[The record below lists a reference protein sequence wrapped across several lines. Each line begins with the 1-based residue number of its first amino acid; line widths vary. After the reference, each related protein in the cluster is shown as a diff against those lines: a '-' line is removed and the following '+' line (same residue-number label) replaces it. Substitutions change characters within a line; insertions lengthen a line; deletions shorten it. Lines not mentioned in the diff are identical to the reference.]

1 MAPSTLDK
9 LNPTGQRLDK
19 FRSAELDEVLGL
31 QFSVLDR
38 GFVRVVD
45 YMGGDEAIVQAAR
58 VSYGAGTKKA
68 QSDANLV
75 RYLVRHQHLSPLEM
89 CEIKFH
95 VKLPIFVARHFI
107 RHRTAS
113 VNEMSGRY
121 SIMEHEF
128 YLPAEQDLN
137 LQSTTNQQGRSSE
150 TLSPGEMGRVLA
162 AMKTEAL
169 DVFQSY
175 ESYINAGLAR
185 EVGRINLPLST
196 YTQWYWKIDLRN
208 LLNFLSLRNS
218 ERAQLEIRKYAQVM
232 AEIVKA
238 WCPVTY
244 EAFNDY
250 VVEGLH
256 LTRQD
261 RVVIQKLLAAH
272 SNVSTAHESP
282 TFSIAELASVSPGER
297 REIIEKLRLLG
308 FDFEQDAVAHAETG
322 VTGVAKPED
331 IVETMQELADLPTAG
346 KNDPADV
353 S

>member
-250 VVEGLH
+250 VVRGYISRGRTGL
-256 LTRQD
+256 
-261 RVVIQKLLAAH
+261 
-272 SNVSTAHESP
+272 
-282 TFSIAELASVSPGER
+282 
-297 REIIEKLRLLG
+297 
-308 FDFEQDAVAHAETG
+308 
-322 VTGVAKPED
+322 
-331 IVETMQELADLPTAG
+331 
-346 KNDPADV
+346 
-353 S
+353 